1 MVEHSVSS
9 FLELHTIL
17 SRYRKNNNWWF
28 RGHSTLEWKLQP
40 KAGREAYRHSNDQRF
55 FEAWKRRAVEHLVL
69 ADANDWDWLALAQ
82 HHGLATRLLDWSYNP
97 LVAAY
102 FAVSEHTDG
111 PAVIYAY
118 LNSHTLEGTENPFQL
133 AGVYKFR
140 PRGVAQRITR
150 QGGLFT
156 IHGPPTVPLELCAD
170 SGDELEK
177 IVIEPGYR
185 RELLFE
191 LSHYGINRETLF
203 PDLDGLSAHA
213 NWYMTNRSYWLG
225 QEPEELLQTD

>member
-1 MVEHSVSS
+1 MVEHNVSS
-9 FLELHTIL
+9 FSELHAIL

-28 RGHSTLEWKLQP
+28 RGHSALEWKLQP
-40 KAGREAYRHSNDQRF
+40 KAGREAFRDSNDQRF
-55 FEAWKRRAVEHLVL
+55 FNAWKRRAVEHIALP
-69 ADANDWDWLALAQ
+69 DANDWDWLALAQ

-102 FAVSEHTDG
+102 FAVAEHLEE
-111 PAVIYAY
+111 PAVIHAY
-118 LNSHTLEGTENPFQL
+118 LNNHTIEGTKKPFRL
-133 AGVYKFR
+133 TGVYKFR

-156 IHGPPTVPLELCAD
+156 IHGPPTAPLEAHIGKD
-170 SGDELEK
+170 HELEK
-177 IVIEPGYR
+177 IVIATSYR

-213 NWYMTNRSYWLG
+213 NWYMANRSYWLG
-225 QEPEELLQTD
+225 QEPDELLQTD